1 MVLRGLAI
9 GLVALFLSAC
19 GPASPYVIDQPQ
31 PDEIPPGPGLFTGK
45 DGEYVL
51 WGSSKSEEEEQKES
65 RRTDS
70 RGRPVSSVTTPGNR
84 PPVSAPVVQTRA
96 RTTAVVH
103 LASYGNVELAQRR
116 WSQIWSEHWQILAGV
131 QPYIDYVSFGGG
143 QPRYHLFGKGLTKEQ
158 AEDLCWSL
166 QLRKEYCA
174 VINF

>member
-9 GLVALFLSAC
+9 GLAALFLSAC

-31 PDEIPPGPGLFTGK
+31 PDEMKPGRGLFTGK

-70 RGRPVSSVTTPGNR
+70 SARPVSSVTTPDK
-84 PPVSAPVVQTRA
+84 PVSVAVPTFQRGAQT
-96 RTTAVVH
+96 TYGVH
-103 LASYGNVELAQRR
+103 FASYKTVELAEQG
-116 WSQIWSEHWQILAGV
+116 WSQIWSKHWQILAGV
-131 QPYIDYVSFGGG
+131 QSYIDFGSFGGG
-143 QPRYHLFGKGLTKEQ
+143 QSRYHLLGKGLTKEQ

>member
-1 MVLRGLAI
+1 MVSKGLAI

-31 PDEIPPGPGLFTGK
+31 PDEIPPGPGFFSGK

-51 WGSSKSEEEEQKES
+51 WGSSQSEEEEQAKP
-65 RRTDS
+65 RPTDS
-70 RGRPVSSVTTPGNR
+70 SVRPVSRTTTPYNQM
-84 PPVSAPVVQTRA
+84 PVAAPTFQRGA
-96 RTTAVVH
+96 RTTYAVH
-103 LASYGNVELAQRR
+103 FASYGNLEQAQQG
-116 WSQIWSEHWQILAGV
+116 WSQIWNEHWRMLSGV
-131 QPYIDYVSFGGG
+131 QPYIDYGSLAGG
-143 QPRYHLFGKGLTKEQ
+143 QSRYHLFGKGLTKEQ

>member
-31 PDEIPPGPGLFTGK
+31 PDEMKPGPGLFSGK

-51 WGSSKSEEEEQKES
+51 WGSSKSEAEEQKES

-70 RGRPVSSVTTPGNR
+70 PGRPVSRTTTPSNQ
-84 PPVSAPVVQTRA
+84 PPVAAPVPQRGA
-96 RTTAVVH
+96 QTTAVVH
-103 LASYGNVELAQRR
+103 FASYGNVELAQQR
-116 WSQIWSEHWQILAGV
+116 WSQIWGEHWRMLSGV
-131 QPYIDYVSFGGG
+131 QPYIDYGSFGGG
-143 QPRYHLFGKGLTKEQ
+143 QSRYHLFGKGLTKEQ

>member
-9 GLVALFLSAC
+9 GFVVVVLSAC

-45 DGEYVL
+45 DGE
-51 WGSSKSEEEEQKES
+51 WAIFGRSESEAEEQKES

-84 PPVSAPVVQTRA
+84 PPVAAPVTQRGA
-96 RTTAVVH
+96 RTNAVVH
-103 LASYGNVELAQRR
+103 FASYGNVELAQRR

-143 QPRYHLFGKGLTKEQ
+143 QSRYHLFGKGLTKDL
-158 AEDLCWSL
+158 ADDLCWSL

>member
-1 MVLRGLAI
+1 MVSKGLAI

-31 PDEIPPGPGLFTGK
+31 PDEIPPGRGLFTGK

-70 RGRPVSSVTTPGNR
+70 SVRPVSSVTTPYNR
-84 PPVSAPVVQTRA
+84 PAVAAPVVQSRA
-96 RTTAVVH
+96 GTSAVVH
-103 LASYGNVELAQRR
+103 FASYGTVELAERR
-116 WSQIWSEHWQILAGV
+116 WSQIWSDHWRVLSGV
-131 QPYIDYVSFGGG
+131 QPYIDYASVGGS
-143 QPRYHLFGKGLTKEQ
+143 QPRYHLYGKGLTKEQ
-158 AEDLCWSL
+158 AEDLCWNL